1 MTEAVKK
8 WLFDVQTSIEAI
20 ESYLGESRDF
30 NEYRRNQM
38 LRRAVERE
46 FEIIG
51 EAINRIRKSNEGPEI
66 RNASKIVVLRNQIIH
81 AYDNISDEII
91 WGIIDK
97 YLPALS
103 EEIKILLGAPLS

>member
-1 MTEAVKK
+1 
-8 WLFDVQTSIEAI
+8 
-20 ESYLGESRDF
+20 
-30 NEYRRNQM
+30 M

-66 RNASKIVVLRNQIIH
+66 RNASKIVALRNQIIH

-91 WGIIDK
+91 
-97 YLPALS
+97 
-103 EEIKILLGAPLS
+103 